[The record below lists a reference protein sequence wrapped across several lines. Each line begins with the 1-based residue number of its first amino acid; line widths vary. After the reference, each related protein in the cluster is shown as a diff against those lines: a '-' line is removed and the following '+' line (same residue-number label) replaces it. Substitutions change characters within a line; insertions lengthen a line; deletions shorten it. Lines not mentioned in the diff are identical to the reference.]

1 MIVDKIAKT
10 AETLK
15 TENNVILSVVVPRR
29 EKLNEK
35 TEEVNNTLVKAC
47 NQKEIDLI
55 KHSNINIKTH
65 LNRSKLRLSSVYN
78 ILQQIYLAT

>member
-10 AETLK
+10 AESLK

-35 TEEVNNTLVKAC
+35 PEEVNNTLDKAC

-55 KHSNINIKTH
+55 KHSNINTKTH
-65 LNRSKLRLSSVYN
+65 LNRSKLHLSSV
-78 ILQQIYLAT
+78 

>member
-10 AETLK
+10 AESLK
-15 TENNVILSVVVPRR
+15 TENNVIRSVVVPRR

-35 TEEVNNTLVKAC
+35 TEEVNNTLNKAC

-55 KHSNINIKTH
+55 KHSNINTKTH
-65 LNRSKLRLSSVYN
+65 LNRSKLHLSSV
-78 ILQQIYLAT
+78 